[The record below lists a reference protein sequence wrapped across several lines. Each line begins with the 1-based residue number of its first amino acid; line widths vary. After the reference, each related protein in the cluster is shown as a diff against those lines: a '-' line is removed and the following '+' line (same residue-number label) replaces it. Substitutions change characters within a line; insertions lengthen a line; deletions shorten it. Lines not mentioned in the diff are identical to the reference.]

1 MSLGVEGTRFESR
14 LDPTHF
20 QNDSS
25 YMSIVSV
32 KNLTKR
38 YGEFLAL
45 NGCTLDVPKGAVFG
59 LLGPNGA
66 GKTTLIRSLLG
77 YIKPTS
83 GMATIDGFDCIK
95 QSLQVRERT
104 SYLPAETKLF
114 RTMKGIDC
122 IEFFSSIHP
131 RGDFQRAKKIA
142 ERLQLDSSRRVAFMS
157 TGMRQKLAISCVMSC
172 STSVIILDEPTAN
185 LDPNVRA
192 EILVLV
198 KEAQASGATI
208 VFCSHVLS
216 EIEEICDQAAI
227 LRRGEAVETI
237 DIKSMKAV
245 HRVRGTF
252 TTAKGDWAHHDSVR
266 SFAQRD
272 NYVEFEL
279 DGDFNNH
286 LELLRAMQLGSM
298 VVESVG
304 LQNLYDR
311 IHTA

>member
-1 MSLGVEGTRFESR
+1 
-14 LDPTHF
+14 
-20 QNDSS
+20 
-25 YMSIVSV
+25 MSIVSV
-32 KNLTKR
+32 QNLTKR

-45 NGCTLDVPKGAVFG
+45 NGCSLDVPKGSVFG

-83 GMATIDGFDCIK
+83 GAATIDGFDCIK

-131 RGDFQRAKKIA
+131 RGDFQRAKRIA
-142 ERLQLDSSRRVAFMS
+142 ERLQLDWSRRVAFMS

-172 STSVIILDEPTAN
+172 TTSVIILDEPTAN

-237 DIKSMKAV
+237 DIKSMKSV
-245 HRVRGTF
+245 HRVRGIST
-252 TTAKGDWAHHDSVR
+252 KSGDDWSRHDSVR
-266 SFAQRD
+266 RFTQRD
-272 NYVEFEL
+272 QYVEFEL

-286 LELLRAMQLGSM
+286 LDLLRTMQLGNM
-298 VVESVG
+298 VVETVG

>member
-1 MSLGVEGTRFESR
+1 
-14 LDPTHF
+14 
-20 QNDSS
+20 
-25 YMSIVSV
+25 MSIVSV
-32 KNLTKR
+32 QNLTKR

-45 NGCTLDVPKGAVFG
+45 NGCTLEVPKGSVFG

-83 GMATIDGFDCIK
+83 GIATIDGFDCIRE
-95 QSLQVRERT
+95 SLHVRERT

-131 RGDFQRAKKIA
+131 RGDFQRAKRIA
-142 ERLQLDSSRRVAFMS
+142 ERLQLDWSRRVAFMS

-198 KEAQASGATI
+198 KEAQASGATV

-237 DIKSMKAV
+237 DIKSMKSV

-252 TTAKGDWAHHDSVR
+252 ANSSSDWSRHDSVR
-266 SFAQRD
+266 RFVRQES
-272 NYVEFEL
+272 YVEFEL
-279 DGDFNNH
+279 DGDFSNH
-286 LELLRAMQLGSM
+286 LELLRSMQLENM

-304 LQNLYDR
+304 LRTLYDQ

>member
-1 MSLGVEGTRFESR
+1 
-14 LDPTHF
+14 
-20 QNDSS
+20 
-25 YMSIVSV
+25 MSIVSV
-32 KNLTKR
+32 QNLTKR
-38 YGEFLAL
+38 YGEFSAL
-45 NGCTLDVPKGAVFG
+45 NGCTLDVPKGSVFG

-83 GMATIDGFDCIK
+83 GIATIDGFDCIK
-95 QSLQVRERT
+95 ESLKVRERT

-131 RGDFQRAKKIA
+131 RGDFQRAKRIA
-142 ERLQLDSSRRVAFMS
+142 ERLQLDWSRRVAFMS

-245 HRVRGTF
+245 HKVRGTQSL
-252 TTAKGDWAHHDSVR
+252 TSHNWSNHQSIR
-266 SFAQRD
+266 SFVQRD
-272 NYVEFEL
+272 NHVEFEL
-279 DGDFNNH
+279 DGNFADH
-286 LELLRAMQLGSM
+286 LELLQAMQLGNM

-304 LQNLYDR
+304 LRTLYDR
-311 IHTA
+311 IHTEAQ

>member
-1 MSLGVEGTRFESR
+1 MA
-14 LDPTHF
+14 
-20 QNDSS
+20 
-25 YMSIVSV
+25 IVSV

-45 NGCTLDVPKGAVFG
+45 NGCSLEVPQGSIFG

-83 GMATIDGFDCIK
+83 GVATIDGFDCITE
-95 QSLQVRERT
+95 SLKVRERT

-114 RTMKGIDC
+114 RTMRGIDC

-131 RGDFQRAKKIA
+131 RGDFQRAKSIA
-142 ERLQLDSSRRVAFMS
+142 ERLQLDWSRRVAFMS
-157 TGMRQKLAISCVMSC
+157 TGMRQKLAISCVLSC
-172 STSVIILDEPTAN
+172 STSLIILDEPTAN

-198 KEAQASGATI
+198 KEAQSKGATI

-216 EIEEICDQAAI
+216 EIEEICDRAAI

-237 DIKSMKAV
+237 DIKSVKPV
-245 HRVRGTF
+245 HRVRGTPTVSMRAWSSHNTVRRF
-252 TTAKGDWAHHDSVR
+252 VERGD
-266 SFAQRD
+266 
-272 NYVEFEL
+272 YVEFEL
-279 DGDFNNH
+279 DGDMGDH
-286 LELLRAMQLGSM
+286 LELLQTMKLGNI

-304 LQNLYDR
+304 LRTLYDR